1 MPCRSSLVKSVSLG
15 QTVVRFGI
23 ENQLLLNAKA
33 TPKLSRG
40 LCKLTPSGLIRPLL
54 TEFRIA
60 SAIKE
65 PKEIYKFVSA

>member
-1 MPCRSSLVKSVSLG
+1 MSLE
-15 QTVVRFGI
+15 QTVVRLGI
-23 ENQLLLNAKA
+23 KKQLLLNAKE

-54 TEFRIA
+54 TELRIA

-65 PKEIYKFVSA
+65 PKEIYMFVSA